1 MTSVAAT
8 ASSSTSTPFFR
19 RRRTLAA
26 LVTAVTL
33 ALVAGVVTAMALDS
47 KSVTLSL
54 DGTATQVSTD
64 ADTVGDVLAAEGV
77 DVSERDVVAPGLDAT
92 VTEGTRIAV
101 RFARPV
107 DLTVDGDT
115 SRHWVTATDVTSALD
130 QIGVRYADARLSTSR
145 GATISRSGMNLRVVT
160 PKTVKLVVGA
170 EKPRRV
176 EVAAATV
183 RQALDLRKVN
193 VDKWDLVSPRPGTTV
208 DDGDTIRVTKVNLI
222 ERTVE
227 DESLAMPTETRPTDE
242 LYEGEERVV
251 RAGRSGDRDATYR
264 LRYVNGKLTSRT
276 LVDVAD
282 VTRPVAR
289 VVEVGTKEEP
299 EPEPA
304 AANFASGGTV
314 WDSLAACESG
324 GNWSIN
330 TGNGYYGGLQF
341 NLGTWQSYGG
351 TGLPSENSR
360 ETQIAVATRLRDA
373 SGGYGAWP
381 HCSAQLGLP
390 Q

>member
-1 MTSVAAT
+1 MTT
-8 ASSSTSTPFFR
+8 
-19 RRRTLAA
+19 
-26 LVTAVTL
+26 VTL
-33 ALVAGVVTAMALDS
+33 ALVAGLVTAMALNS
-47 KSVTLSL
+47 TSVTLSL

-64 ADTVGDVLAAEGV
+64 GETVADVLAAEGV
-77 DVSERDVVAPGLDAT
+77 EIGERDVVAPELDAT

-145 GATISRSGMNLRVVT
+145 SATISRGGMNLRVVT

-176 EVAAATV
+176 EVAATTV

-193 VDKWDLVSPRPGTTV
+193 VDRWDTVSPRPGTAV

-222 ERTVE
+222 ERTVK
-227 DESLAMPTETRPTDE
+227 DETLAMPTETRSTDE
-242 LYEGEERVV
+242 LFEGEERVV

-264 LRYVNGKLTSRT
+264 LRYVNGKLTSRS

-289 VVEVGTKEEP
+289 VVEVGTKEE
-299 EPEPA
+299 EPEVA
-304 AANFASGGTV
+304 AFATGSTV

-324 GNWSIN
+324 GNWAIN

-360 ETQIAVATRLRDA
+360 ETQIAVASRLRDA

-381 HCSAQLGLP
+381 HCSSQLGLP

>member
-8 ASSSTSTPFFR
+8 TTDSTPFLR

-26 LVTAVTL
+26 LVGVVAL
-33 ALVAGVVTAMALDS
+33 ALGAGLATATALNS
-47 KSVTLSL
+47 TSVTLSL

-64 ADTVGDVLAAEGV
+64 GETVADVLAAEGV
-77 DVSERDVVAPGLDAT
+77 EVDDRDVVAPGLDAT

-115 SRHWVTATDVTSALD
+115 SRHWVTATDVTSALE

-176 EVAAATV
+176 EVAATTV
-183 RQALDLRKVN
+183 RQALDLREVN
-193 VDKWDLVSPRPGTTV
+193 VDRWDRVSPRPTTDL

-227 DESLAMPTETRPTDE
+227 DETLAMPTETRSTDQ
-242 LYEGEERVV
+242 LFEGEERVV

-264 LRYVNGKLTSRT
+264 LRYVNGALTSRS

-282 VTRPVAR
+282 LTRPVAR
-289 VVEVGTKEEP
+289 IVEVGTKEE
-299 EPEPA
+299 EPEVA
-304 AANFASGGTV
+304 AFATGSTV

-324 GNWSIN
+324 GNWAVN

>member
-8 ASSSTSTPFFR
+8 TSSTSTPFFR

-64 ADTVGDVLAAEGV
+64 GETVGDVLAAEGV
-77 DVSERDVVAPGLDAT
+77 DVGERDVVAPGLDAT

-160 PKTVKLVVGA
+160 PKMVKLVVGA

-193 VDKWDLVSPRPGTTV
+193 VDKWDRVSPRPSTTV

-227 DESLAMPTETRPTDE
+227 DESLAMPTETRTTDD
-242 LYEGEERVV
+242 LFEGEERVV

-264 LRYVNGKLTSRT
+264 VRYVNGKLTSRS
-276 LVDVAD
+276 LIDVAD
-282 VTRPVAR
+282 VTRPIAR
-289 VVEVGTKEEP
+289 VVEVGTKQEP
-299 EPEPA
+299 EPEVA
-304 AANFASGGTV
+304 AFSTGSTV

-324 GNWSIN
+324 GNWAIN

>member
-1 MTSVAAT
+1 MAME
-8 ASSSTSTPFFR
+8 
-19 RRRTLAA
+19 RT
-26 LVTAVTL
+26 T
-33 ALVAGVVTAMALDS
+33 
-47 KSVTLSL
+47 VTLSI
-54 DGTATQVSTD
+54 DGTASEVSTD
-64 ADTVGDVLAAEGV
+64 AETVGQLLAAEGV
-77 DVSERDVVAPGLDAT
+77 EISERDVVAPGPDTA
-92 VTEGTRIAV
+92 VTEGTRVAV

-130 QIGVRYADARLSTSR
+130 QIGVRYADARLSSSR
-145 GATISRSGMNLRVVT
+145 SATISRSGMNLRVVT

-170 EKPRRV
+170 TKPRRV
-176 EVAAATV
+176 EVAATTV
-183 RQALDLRKVN
+183 RQALDLRDVT
-193 VDKWDLVSPRPGTTV
+193 VDRWDLVSPRPNTTL
-208 DDGDTIRVTKVNLI
+208 DDGDTVRVTKVNYI
-222 ERTVE
+222 ERTVRN
-227 DESLAMPTETRPTDE
+227 ESLAVPTQTRSTDE

-264 LRYVNGKLTSRT
+264 LRWVNGELRSRS
-276 LVDVAD
+276 LVSVSDVN
-282 VTRPVAR
+282 RPVAR
-289 VVEVGTKEEP
+289 IVEVGTKEE
-299 EPEPA
+299 A
-304 AANFASGGTV
+304 AVEAFASGNTV
-314 WDSLAACESG
+314 WDALAACESG
-324 GNWSIN
+324 GNWAIN

>member
-1 MTSVAAT
+1 MTSVAST
-8 ASSSTSTPFFR
+8 TPSTSFLR
-19 RRRTLAA
+19 RRRTLVV

-33 ALVAGVVTAMALDS
+33 ALVGGLVTAMAMERTT
-47 KSVTLSL
+47 VTLSI
-54 DGTATQVSTD
+54 DGTASEVSTD
-64 ADTVGDVLAAEGV
+64 AETVGQLLAAEGV
-77 DVSERDVVAPGLDAT
+77 EISERDVVAPGPDTA
-92 VTEGTRIAV
+92 VTEGTRVAV

-130 QIGVRYADARLSTSR
+130 QIGVRYADARLSSSR
-145 GATISRSGMNLRVVT
+145 SATISRSGMNLRVVT

-170 EKPRRV
+170 TKPRRV
-176 EVAAATV
+176 EVAATTV
-183 RQALDLRKVN
+183 RQALDLRDVT
-193 VDKWDLVSPRPGTTV
+193 VDRWDLVSPRPNTTL
-208 DDGDTIRVTKVNLI
+208 DDGDTVRVTKVNYI
-222 ERTVE
+222 ERTVRN
-227 DESLAMPTETRPTDE
+227 ESLAVPTQTRSTDE

-264 LRYVNGKLTSRT
+264 LRWVNGELRSRS
-276 LVDVAD
+276 LVSVSDVN
-282 VTRPVAR
+282 RPVAR
-289 VVEVGTKEEP
+289 IVEVGTKEE
-299 EPEPA
+299 A
-304 AANFASGGTV
+304 AVEAFASGNTV
-314 WDSLAACESG
+314 WDALAACESG
-324 GNWSIN
+324 GNWAIN

>member
-8 ASSSTSTPFFR
+8 TETTPFFR

-26 LVTAVTL
+26 FVTTVTL
-33 ALVAGVVTAMALDS
+33 ALVAGLVTAMALNS
-47 KSVTLSL
+47 TSVTLSL

-64 ADTVGDVLAAEGV
+64 GETVADVLAAEGV
-77 DVSERDVVAPGLDAT
+77 EIGERDVVAPELDAT

-145 GATISRSGMNLRVVT
+145 SATISRGGMNLRVVT

-176 EVAAATV
+176 EVAATTV

-193 VDKWDLVSPRPGTTV
+193 VDRWDTVSPRPGTAV

-222 ERTVE
+222 ERTVK
-227 DESLAMPTETRPTDE
+227 DETLAMPTETRSTDE
-242 LYEGEERVV
+242 LFEGEERVV

-264 LRYVNGKLTSRT
+264 LRYVNGKLTSRS

-289 VVEVGTKEEP
+289 VVEVGTKEE
-299 EPEPA
+299 EPEVA
-304 AANFASGGTV
+304 AFATGSTV

-324 GNWSIN
+324 GNWAIN

-360 ETQIAVATRLRDA
+360 ETQIAVASRLRDA

-381 HCSAQLGLP
+381 HCSSQLGLP

>member
-1 MTSVAAT
+1 MTSVAST
-8 ASSSTSTPFFR
+8 TPSTSFLR
-19 RRRTLAA
+19 RRRTLAV

-33 ALVAGVVTAMALDS
+33 ALVGGLVTASAMDRTT
-47 KSVTLSL
+47 VTLSV
-54 DGTATQVSTD
+54 DGTASEVSTD
-64 ADTVGDVLAAEGV
+64 AETVGQLLAAEGV
-77 DVSERDVVAPGLDAT
+77 EIGERDVVAPGPDTA
-92 VTEGTRIAV
+92 VTEGARVAV

-130 QIGVRYADARLSTSR
+130 QIGVRYADARLSSSR

-170 EKPRRV
+170 TKPRRV
-176 EVAAATV
+176 QVAATTV
-183 RQALDLRKVN
+183 RQALDLGEVT
-193 VDKWDLVSPRPGTTV
+193 VDKWDLVSPRASTSL
-208 DDGDTIRVTKVNLI
+208 DDGDTIRVTKVNYI
-222 ERTVE
+222 ERTVR
-227 DESLAMPTETRPTDE
+227 DESLAAPTLTRSTDE
-242 LYEGEERVV
+242 LYEGEDRVV
-251 RAGRSGDRDATYR
+251 REGRSGDRDATYR
-264 LRYVNGKLTSRT
+264 LRWVNGELRSRT
-276 LVDVAD
+276 LVGVRDLN
-282 VTRPVAR
+282 RPVAR
-289 VVEVGTKEEP
+289 IVEVGTKEE
-299 EPEPA
+299 EPA
-304 AANFASGGTV
+304 VAAFATGSTV

-324 GNWSIN
+324 GNWATN

-381 HCSAQLGLP
+381 HCSSQLGLP